1 MDSIGFELSTLLS
14 ILSCFVVVFEFP
26 IKYFKKFQL
35 PVLLALLFLTV
46 EIPTRTM
53 GKEPP
58 HENQNDSVCVGGG
71 TKLPSLTMSCILP
84 QIT

>member
-1 MDSIGFELSTLLS
+1 MDSIGFVLSTLLS
-14 ILSCFVVVFEFP
+14 ILSCFVVVFECL
-26 IKYFKKFQL
+26 IKYLKVQL

-71 TKLPSLTMSCILP
+71 TKQPSLTMSCILP